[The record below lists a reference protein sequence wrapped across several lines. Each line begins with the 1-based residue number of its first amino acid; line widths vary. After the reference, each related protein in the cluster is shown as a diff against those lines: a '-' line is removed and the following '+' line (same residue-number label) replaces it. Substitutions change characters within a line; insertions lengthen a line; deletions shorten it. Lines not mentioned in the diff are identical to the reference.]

1 MEATFRFQI
10 VESSGIIWMRIV
22 LPSKI
27 LAKKKWPSLQK
38 SNCWRQRCRWVEN
51 LCYRELSLM
60 LAILSSQLKRLFR
73 IFLSIDASWFSN
85 LMNSR
90 LKKAPSGHLL
100 GIIGVISHLWRWR
113 CKDSVSSDCFSFFIY
128 CVLLPYLL
136 KYVFLWCLWNWK
148 FIAFN
153 M

>member
-27 LAKKKWPSLQK
+27 LAKKKWPSSLQK
-38 SNCWRQRCRWVEN
+38 SNCSRQRCRWVEN
-51 LCYRELSLM
+51 LRYQEFSLM
-60 LAILSSQLKRLFR
+60 LAVLYSQLKRLFR

-90 LKKAPSGHLL
+90 LKEAPSGHLL
-100 GIIGVISHLWRWR
+100 GIIGVISFLWRWR
-113 CKDSVSSDCFSFFIY
+113 CKDSVSSDCFSFLYTVYFCHIFWIMY
-128 CVLLPYLL
+128 
-136 KYVFLWCLWNWK
+136 FFDASETENS
-148 FIAFN
+148 
-153 M
+153 